1 MGSMNF
7 APAQSCVGS
16 DVFTASDCM
25 NVVVALPVARIS
37 VGPYWLRPA
46 CWAPV
51 VFLVGKAETG
61 PDQNHLH
68 LEFLKDF
75 STTEQ

>member
-1 MGSMNF
+1 MS
-7 APAQSCVGS
+7 
-16 DVFTASDCM
+16 
-25 NVVVALPVARIS
+25 VVALPVARIS

-68 LEFLKDF
+68 LTTNLKSY
-75 STTEQ
+75 STTEQRL

>member
-1 MGSMNF
+1 
-7 APAQSCVGS
+7 
-16 DVFTASDCM
+16 
-25 NVVVALPVARIS
+25 VALPVARIS

-68 LEFLKDF
+68 LGKRKPKKQNTVSENSDSELC
-75 STTEQ
+75 SSS